1 MLDAKAPIGARMEV
15 MSGITH
21 EEIAA
26 MAPADRLVLI
36 GDLWDS
42 LDDADLA
49 LTAAQ
54 SAELA
59 RRLDAFEA
67 DQSRGVAW
75 DDLKAELEKRCP

>member
-1 MLDAKAPIGARMEV
+1 
-15 MSGITH
+15 MSRITSDD
-21 EEIAA
+21 IAGLSPEQRIA
-26 MAPADRLVLI
+26 LI

-42 LDDADLA
+42 LDDADLP

-67 DQSRGVAW
+67 DRSRAVAW